1 MDADGKGIA
10 MADASGAA
18 MIDGIRREYDGVR
31 LGSAAGTALLWL
43 LLLVPWLLGWTMGF
57 IWRCIVWVA
66 AAFVAGWKA
75 GAGDALHRREER
87 RQ

>member
-1 MDADGKGIA
+1 
-10 MADASGAA
+10 
-18 MIDGIRREYDGVR
+18 MIDGIRREYNGVR
-31 LGSAAGTALLWL
+31 LGSTIGSMAGTALLWL
-43 LLLVPWLLGWTMGF
+43 LLLLPWLVGWTMGF

-75 GAGDALHRREER
+75 GAGDAIKGREER

>member
-1 MDADGKGIA
+1 MLDA
-10 MADASGAA
+10 
-18 MIDGIRREYDGVR
+18 IRREYDGPR
-31 LGSAAGTALLWL
+31 LSSAAGAVLLWL
-43 LLLVPWLLGWTMGF
+43 LLLLPWLTGWAMGF

-75 GAGDALHRREER
+75 GAGDALRGNRE

>member
-1 MDADGKGIA
+1 
-10 MADASGAA
+10 
-18 MIDGIRREYDGVR
+18 MIDAIRREYDGGGM
-31 LGSAAGTALLWL
+31 GSAFGKGLSTLLLWIVL
-43 LLLVPWLLGWTMGF
+43 LLPWLVGWVMGF

-75 GAGDALHRREER
+75 GAGDALGRRREEQ

>member
-1 MDADGKGIA
+1 
-10 MADASGAA
+10 
-18 MIDGIRREYDGVR
+18 MIDAIRREYDGARV
-31 LGSAAGTALLWL
+31 GSALGTVLLWL
-43 LLLVPWLLGWTMGF
+43 LLLVPWLLGWVMGF

-75 GAGDALHRREER
+75 GAGDALGRRREEQ

>member
-1 MDADGKGIA
+1 
-10 MADASGAA
+10 
-18 MIDGIRREYDGVR
+18 MIDAIRAEYDGPR
-31 LGSAAGTALLWL
+31 LGSAAGSVLLWL
-43 LLLVPWLLGWTMGF
+43 LLLLPWLAGWVLGF

>member
-1 MDADGKGIA
+1 
-10 MADASGAA
+10 
-18 MIDGIRREYDGVR
+18 MIDAIRREYDGARV
-31 LGSAAGTALLWL
+31 GSAFGTVLLWL
-43 LLLVPWLLGWTMGF
+43 LLLLPWLLGAIMGF

-75 GAGDALHRREER
+75 GAGDALGKREI

>member
-1 MDADGKGIA
+1 
-10 MADASGAA
+10 
-18 MIDGIRREYDGVR
+18 MIDAIRREYDGARV
-31 LGSAAGTALLWL
+31 GSAFGAVLWWL
-43 LLLVPWLLGWTMGF
+43 LLLLPWLLGAIVGF
-57 IWRCIVWVA
+57 IWRVIVWVA